1 MAIFTG
7 KKNIVQQIQS
17 NAWQSPQEKQQI
29 LLKLRESGPRSA
41 EVVPLLLH
49 RDSDVRRFSAEI
61 FLARPDIGGAKALL
75 DSLENAPPQARS
87 FGGQLLSKMP
97 AEMVQRVL
105 DGLLK
110 DRNASKQR
118 MGWEIAVALTGR
130 LGAIYLERAVLEG
143 PTALRPIALQKLLQE
158 RQPRQVQQLLVELA
172 NDKDTRIATV
182 ALEALSH
189 VQSGSPKIMEIMLSC
204 LAGQDAARRQLAS
217 QYLQQNAQSD
227 PAGMRKRMYDLLNQG
242 EDASRRQA
250 LEIILRTGDTREIL
264 TELLLYLQEL
274 AGWLR
279 DRILDMLRG
288 FGEEILRA
296 AVALLQH
303 PQEEVRTAALILA
316 ENFQDPRIL
325 GPICNL
331 LNDEDWWL
339 RVNACDTLGR
349 LKDERAV
356 PYLVQALQDEEAR
369 WAAIDSL
376 AQIGSQN
383 ALKPLAQLLRDKR
396 QEVRLEVISAFDRFT
411 HPSLLPL
418 LRSVRERDPSV
429 EVRTRATE
437 VSRNMAG
444 RLKVEEDEDIQ
455 TQTEQTFD
463 KPIDQLLSKIR
474 DRGASDL
481 HITVEEPPFSRYRG
495 ELSRLEDEDEFT
507 AETTEETLMSILD
520 ERQKKIFQEVGEID
534 FCYSIPEVGRYR
546 ANAFVQRRGVCMTF
560 RTIPNIPP
568 TFEDLRIP
576 AHITEL
582 LDYHQGIIVV
592 SGPSSSGK
600 STTLAA
606 IINLI
611 NESKPTHVITL
622 EDPIEFVHPPKIAL
636 VNQREVGK
644 HTESFA
650 RALRG
655 ALREDP
661 DVIMVGEMRDPE
673 TIRMSLEAA
682 ETGHLVIATLH
693 TTNAI
698 QTVDR
703 IIGAFPPSE
712 QGQIRMSL
720 SESLKYVMCQS
731 LLPRKDGNGRVAVFE
746 ILKNTLNVSNLIRE
760 DKTYQLP
767 SMMQIGRNAGMQTVD
782 QALMAL
788 VQGDL
793 ISAED
798 AWLRAEKSE
807 TFEPMCSPQFL
818 REKSLTEG

>member
-7 KKNIVQQIQS
+7 KKSILQQIQES
-17 NAWQSPQEKQQI
+17 GWQTPQEKEQL
-29 LLKLRESGPRSA
+29 LLKLRDSNPRSA

-49 RDSDVRRFSAEI
+49 RDADVRRMSAEI

-87 FGGQLLSKMP
+87 FGAQLLSKMQP
-97 AEMVQRVL
+97 ETVQRVL
-105 DGLLK
+105 DSLLSDK
-110 DRNASKQR
+110 APAKQR

-130 LGAIYLERAVLEG
+130 LGLIYLERAVMEG
-143 PTALRPIALQKLLQE
+143 PSALRSIALQKLLQE
-158 RQPRQVQQLLVELA
+158 RQPRHMVQLLVELA
-172 NDKDTRIATV
+172 SDKDARIATV
-182 ALEALSH
+182 ALEALAK
-189 VQSGSPKIMEIMLSC
+189 SPVGGPKVMQVMLSC
-204 LAGQDAARRQLAS
+204 LSGADPARRQLAS
-217 QYLQQNAQSD
+217 QYLQQNAQTD

-250 LEIILRTGDTREIL
+250 LEIIMRTGETQEIL

-279 DRILDMLRG
+279 DRILEMLRN
-288 FGEEILRA
+288 FGDEVLRP

-303 PQEEVRTAALILA
+303 PKEDVRTAALILV

-325 GPICNL
+325 GPICNM
-331 LNDEDWWL
+331 LNDSDWWL
-339 RVNACDTLGR
+339 RVNACDSLGR

-356 PYLVQALQDEEAR
+356 PYLVQALQDEESR
-369 WAAIDSL
+369 WAAIDAL

-383 ALKPLAQLLRDKR
+383 ALKPLAQLLRDNR

-411 HPSLLPL
+411 HASLLPL
-418 LRSVRERDPSV
+418 LRSVRERDPAV

-437 VSRNMAG
+437 VSRNMAA
-444 RLKVEEDEDIQ
+444 RLKVEEEDVQAQ
-455 TQTEQTFD
+455 TTQKFD
-463 KPIDQLLSKIR
+463 KPIDELLAEIR
-474 DRGASDL
+474 NKGASDL
-481 HITVEEPPFSRYRG
+481 HITIDEPPFARHRG
-495 ELSRLEDEDEFT
+495 ELARMEDGDVYS
-507 AETTEETLMSILD
+507 AETTRDTLMSVLD
-520 ERQKKIFQEVGEID
+520 ERQKKIFEEKGEID
-534 FCYSIPEVGRYR
+534 FCYAIPEVGRYR
-546 ANAFVQRRGVCMTF
+546 ANAYVQRRGVSITF

-568 TFEDLRIP
+568 TFDDLRIP

-644 HTESFA
+644 HTESFG

-682 ETGHLVIATLH
+682 ETGHVVIATLH
-693 TTNAI
+693 TTSAI

-703 IIGAFPPSE
+703 IIGSFPPAE

-720 SESLKYVMCQS
+720 SESLKYVLCQS
-731 LLPRKDGNGRVAVFE
+731 LLPRKDGSGRVAVFE
-746 ILKNTLNVSNLIRE
+746 ILKNTLGVSNLIRE

-788 VQGDL
+788 VQSDL
-793 ISAED
+793 IAPEE
-798 AWLRAEKSE
+798 AWLRAEKPE

-818 REKSLTEG
+818 REKSLTAE